1 MAVAKYDVVSV
12 VTLAGEFVGKFVTQ
26 SDAGL
31 LELKDPRM
39 LVQGPDGN
47 MGFAEGI
54 CSTGKM
60 KPDSVTMSVVF
71 YTPSSK
77 EVEKAYLE
85 FTSGIQLVGV

>member
-1 MAVAKYDVVSV
+1 MATAKHEVVSV
-12 VTLAGEFVGKFVTQ
+12 VTLAGEFVGKFVNQT
-26 SDAGL
+26 DGGL

-47 MGFAEGI
+47 MGFAQGI

-60 KPDSVTMSVVF
+60 EPDSVTMSVVF
-71 YTPSSK
+71 FTPSSP